1 MLKTPM
7 AAAFLTGLIYFA
19 LVFSLAFAT
28 GAARV
33 LVVAPRIG
41 PTAAVLLEV
50 PLIILASWAIARR
63 LLRDRAFTGAQRVAI
78 GATAFTLTMAAEAGL
93 AGILQGQ
100 SLGDWA
106 MAVVTPIGLVGLA
119 GQTAFAAMPLL
130 VGHDPRRPSAE
141 ADRGRSPV

>member
-1 MLKTPM
+1 M
-7 AAAFLTGLIYFA
+7 AAACLTGLTYFA

-33 LVVAPRIG
+33 LVVAPRLG

-63 LLRDRAFTGAQRVAI
+63 LLRDRDFTRAQRLAV

-93 AGILQGQ
+93 ARIMQGQ

-106 MAVVTPIGLVGLA
+106 MTVATPIGLVGLA

-130 VGHDPRRPSAE
+130 VGHDPRGPRAE
-141 ADRGRSPV
+141 GDRGPVPG